1 MNVEFTRLEDDMIQ
15 FEYTDFNGEVYG
27 IADTLE
33 NGSVVDTLVVST
45 KTYDEVEDSELF
57 KRIVTA
63 RKAYVD
69 KNIHIQNAISTFV

>member
-45 KTYDEVEDSELF
+45 KTYDEIDHSELF

-63 RKAYVD
+63 RKAYVGE
-69 KNIHIQNAISTFV
+69 NIHIQNAISTFV